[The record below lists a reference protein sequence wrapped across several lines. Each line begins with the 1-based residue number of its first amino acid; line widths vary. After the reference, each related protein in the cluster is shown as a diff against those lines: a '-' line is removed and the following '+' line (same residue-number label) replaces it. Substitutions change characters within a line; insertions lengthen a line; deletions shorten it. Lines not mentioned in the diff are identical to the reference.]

1 MTLVLD
7 VSAAVQII
15 LKKERMW
22 FFEETFRKASWVI
35 APELYI
41 SEITNVLWK
50 YYKNKILTH
59 QECLQYIED
68 GIELVDDFFS
78 EKDMWKE
85 VLSESIKNDH
95 SAYDLF
101 YAVLA
106 RRNDSILLSNDKE
119 LIKIAETMGIES
131 CG

>member
-1 MTLVLD
+1 MTIVLD

-15 LKKERMW
+15 LKKDRMD
-22 FFEETFRKASWVI
+22 FFEEPFRKASWVI

-50 YYKNKILTH
+50 YYKSKILTH

-68 GIELVDDFFS
+68 GIQLVDDFFT

-95 SAYDLF
+95 SGYDLF

-106 RRNDSILLSNDKE
+106 RRNDSTLLSNDKD
-119 LIKIAETMGIES
+119 LIKIAKNMKIEI

>member
-7 VSAAVQII
+7 VSAAVQIV
-15 LKKERMW
+15 LKKEKMG

-35 APELYI
+35 APGLYI

-78 EKDMWKE
+78 EKEMWKE
-85 VLSESIKNDH
+85 VLSESVKNDH
-95 SAYDLF
+95 SANDLF

>member
-1 MTLVLD
+1 MTIVLD
-7 VSAAVQII
+7 VSAAIQIV
-15 LKKERMW
+15 LQKEKKDL
-22 FFEETFRKASWVI
+22 FESLVAKASWVI

-59 QECLQYIED
+59 DECLQYLED
-68 GIELVDDFFS
+68 GLALIDDFFT

-85 VLSESIKNDH
+85 VLGESIKNDH
-95 SAYDLF
+95 SAYAMF

-106 RRNDSILLSNDKE
+106 RRNDSILVSNDKE
-119 LIKIAETMGIES
+119 LIKIAEEMKIEHF
-131 CG
+131 G